1 MTSSPI
7 GVGGRRTAS
16 GPPAAADLYLDL
28 LVRCL
33 TGTLDAEELHIV
45 RPRIGWKRQAWGR
58 VARPLLDRARLDV
71 VRHVPVRPELRHE
84 GRDWPPTAETMVGL
98 ARLGHLRACVATAV
112 DEGVPGDLLEA
123 GTWRGGSAILMRA
136 VLEAMGD
143 TDRTVWVAD
152 SFRGVPPPDP
162 RYPADTGDTHWTWD
176 ELAVPAEKVR
186 ANFAKYG
193 LLDDRV
199 RFLEGWF
206 KDTLPGAPIERL
218 AVLRV
223 DGDLYEST
231 LDTLRP
237 LYPKVAPGGF
247 VIVDDY
253 GCVPACKLAVDEFR
267 EEHGVTE
274 PLAKIDWT
282 GVFWRKDGA
291 KPRSHRSPL
300 V

>member
-1 MTSSPI
+1 MTSTPT
-7 GVGGRRTAS
+7 GFDLGHTATGAR
-16 GPPAAADLYLDL
+16 GPASLYLDL

-33 TGTLDAEELHIV
+33 TGTLDTEELHVV
-45 RPRIGWKRQAWGR
+45 RPRDGWKRHVWSR
-58 VARPLLDRARLDV
+58 IARPLLVLAHLDV
-71 VRHVPVRPELRHE
+71 VRHVPVRHELRNE
-84 GRDWPPTAETMVGL
+84 GRDWPPSAETMVGVR
-98 ARLGHLRACVATAV
+98 RLSNLRDCVTRV
-112 DEGVPGDLLEA
+112 VEDGVPGDLLEA

-136 VLEAMGD
+136 VLEAFGD
-143 TDRTVWVAD
+143 RDRTVWVAD
-152 SFRGVPPPDP
+152 SFQGVPPPDP
-162 RYPADTGDTHWTWD
+162 SRYPADQGDTHWTWE
-176 ELAVPAEKVR
+176 ELAVPMKQVK

-193 LLDDRV
+193 LLDERV

-237 LYPKVAPGGF
+237 LYPKVSAGGF

-267 EEHGVTE
+267 EEHGIVE
-274 PLAKIDWT
+274 PLEKIDWT
-282 GVFWRKDGA
+282 GVFWRKAGEG
-291 KPRSHRSPL
+291 PRG
-300 V
+300 